1 MKRIRARFAGSCV
14 ACGTAVA
21 VGAEAGWEATS
32 RKLFCSTCA
41 ATAAPEA
48 GAAAAKITQVA
59 TEATKIPN
67 QPGASARREF
77 ERRHDVR
84 EERVRREHPRI
95 GGLLLALADDPQS
108 TRAWNVGA
116 KGEEHLGA
124 ILGRAAAKLGWV
136 VLHDRRIPGSR
147 ANIDHVVVSRLGAS
161 VIDAKNYKGDVAK
174 RDVGGWKRADERLF
188 VGGRDCSRLV
198 QGVLKQ
204 REVVEGV

>member
-1 MKRIRARFAGSCV
+1 
-14 ACGTAVA
+14 
-21 VGAEAGWEATS
+21 
-32 RKLFCSTCA
+32 
-41 ATAAPEA
+41 
-48 GAAAAKITQVA
+48 
-59 TEATKIPN
+59 
-67 QPGASARREF
+67 
-77 ERRHDVR
+77 
-84 EERVRREHPRI
+84 
-95 GGLLLALADDPQS
+95 LLALADDPQS

-124 ILGRAAAKLGWV
+124 ILDRAAAKLGWV

-204 REVVEGV
+204 REVVEGVLAGSGHPAAPVWGVLCFTEGSWRLFARPFTLEGAWVTWPKAALELMSRPPGKGIVEVPLIASRLEAVLRPA